1 MGGLVFEVTGR
12 PCRSGPQVLLG
23 NRPISLRIGPRSADT
38 RSVDIYTDGRPTG
51 FERGA
56 DVNYTISELE
66 DPVVD
71 AGASQVASMDQH
83 LVRVVVPS
91 RS

>member
-1 MGGLVFEVTGR
+1 
-12 PCRSGPQVLLG
+12 
-23 NRPISLRIGPRSADT
+23 
-38 RSVDIYTDGRPTG
+38 VDIYTDGRPTG

-66 DPVVD
+66 DPVFD
-71 AGASQVASMDQH
+71 AGVSQVASMEQH
-83 LVRVVVPS
+83 LVRVVVPA